1 MLTTDAASFYGTPT
15 LILEASDA
23 HQVRKVCAEIV
34 RKVKPKDGERVS
46 LVVYKRTE
54 ETHGE

>member
-1 MLTTDAASFYGTPT
+1 MLTTKAASFYGPPA
-15 LILEASDA
+15 LILEASSREG
-23 HQVRKVCAEIV
+23 VRSACREIE

-54 ETHGE
+54 ET